1 MPSLGRSVVW
11 RVLDVLGRL
20 GGALLLPQRT
30 LIGVLTR
37 GGGSLFEVLLLAL
50 LTGVVVE
57 PIRAG
62 QVVLMV
68 RSDVIDGVVMALQ
81 TLVGRFTPA
90 LLGAVGG
97 ALVLVAVARARGV
110 LPELGFDRAL
120 DACAYALVPH
130 LVLAVVGASLAQLGL
145 DLWFLP
151 HHPLRGRGLDLW
163 WRGLAGLGWSLAL
176 WGLLLRH
183 TLRVPSSRAP

>member
-1 MPSLGRSVVW
+1 MSRL
-11 RVLDVLGRL
+11 LDMLGRL
-20 GGALLLPQRT
+20 GGALLVPQRT
-30 LIGVLTR
+30 LLGVLTR

-50 LTGVVVE
+50 LTGIVVE
-57 PIRAG
+57 PTRAG
-62 QVVLMV
+62 QVVLML
-68 RSDVIDGVVMALQ
+68 RSSLLDGLVMALQ

-90 LLGAVGG
+90 LLGALGG

-130 LVLAVVGASLAQLGL
+130 LVLALVGATAAQLGL

-151 HHPLRGRGLDLW
+151 HHPLRGRGLDLV
-163 WRGLAGLGWSLAL
+163 WRFVAGLGWSLAL

-183 TLRVPSSRAP
+183 TLRVPFTRSP